1 MLDRAT
7 GVQLPS
13 PQPSPPKNVVRTER
27 EQTADAAL
35 SATRSKTDGGG
46 FVIELVTHRF

>member
-1 MLDRAT
+1 MIAALA
-7 GVQLPS
+7 GSCPS
-13 PQPSPPKNVVRTER
+13 PQPSPRKNGER

-46 FVIELVTHRF
+46 FVIKLVTHRF